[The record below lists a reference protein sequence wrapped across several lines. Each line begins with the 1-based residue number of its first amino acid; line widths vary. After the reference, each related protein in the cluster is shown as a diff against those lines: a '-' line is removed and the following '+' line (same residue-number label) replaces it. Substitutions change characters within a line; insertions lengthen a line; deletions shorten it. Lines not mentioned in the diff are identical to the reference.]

1 MQSTEM
7 QNNSDNS
14 HRNAVYDFN
23 IHETAWVLVMWVEWD
38 ALASAFL
45 LQFGEQFNTHLPNAK
60 IFSLCHIA
68 LKSRAAAAATVA
80 VVVFVVVAVVVMN
93 MFHVFILVS
102 ALMEIWT

>member
-23 IHETAWVLVMWVEWD
+23 IHEIAWVLVMWIEWD

-60 IFSLCHIA
+60 IFSLCNIA
-68 LKSRAAAAATVA
+68 LESRAAAADAATV
-80 VVVFVVVAVVVMN
+80 VVVAVVVMN